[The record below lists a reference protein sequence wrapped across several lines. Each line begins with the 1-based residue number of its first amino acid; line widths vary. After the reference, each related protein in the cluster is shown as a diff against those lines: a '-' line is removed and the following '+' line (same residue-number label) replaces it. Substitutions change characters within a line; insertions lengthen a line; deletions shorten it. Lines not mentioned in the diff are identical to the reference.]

1 MRLIG
6 TLPDTAQARRFVAYL
21 HTVGIES
28 SEEDSS
34 AGRQIWIRD
43 EDLVEQAK
51 SEFETFRS
59 DPAASKYLA
68 AEKQSRELAKTEQTE
83 RAKRRD
89 RVLTGKDIWSSV
101 GGPPASRLTV
111 TWALIGASVVASLLI
126 GLGPPQPDNWA
137 WEWGRFGSSSAVV
150 SYVREAAARGEPVE
164 NLPFTVAFARVLQGQ
179 VWRLFTPMFF
189 HFSVMHLVF
198 NMLAFYQLGGQIE
211 NRLRA
216 WRYLLLMLFFAGVGV
231 ATPALAPLEWGGSIN
246 TGGMS
251 AVVYGCFGYILI
263 KTLIE
268 PDSGYRLSAFFA
280 AVLIGWHLITSFP
293 DGEAYFGSIVSNVDA
308 WGHGGGFVAGVVAA
322 GATYL
327 INKSRA

>member
-28 SEEDSS
+28 TEEEAA

-43 EDLVEQAK
+43 EDLVERAK
-51 SEFETFRS
+51 VELDAFRL
-59 DPAASKYLA
+59 DPAASKFLD
-68 AEKQSRELAKTEQTE
+68 AEKQSRELSKSEQTE

-89 RVLTGKDIWSSV
+89 RVVTGKEIWTSV

-111 TWALIGASVVASLLI
+111 TWAMIGASVVIFALI
-126 GLGPPQPDNWA
+126 GFGPPQPDNWA
-137 WEWGRFGSSSAVV
+137 WEWGRFGSPQAVV
-150 SYVREAAARGEPVE
+150 EYATDAAHRGEPIE
-164 NLPFTVAFARVLQGQ
+164 RLPFTVAFARVLQGQ

-198 NMLAFYQLGGQIE
+198 NMIAFYQLGGQIE
-211 NRLRA
+211 DRVRA
-216 WRYLLLMLFFAGVGV
+216 WRYLLLVLFFAGVGV
-231 ATPALAPLEWGGSIN
+231 ATPALAPLAWGGSIN

-268 PDSGYRLSAFFA
+268 PNSGYRLSAFFA
-280 AVLIGWHLITSFP
+280 AILIGWHLITSFP
-293 DGEAYFGSIVSNVDA
+293 NGEAYFGPMVSNVDA

-327 INKSRA
+327 FKQSRA